1 MNFFRI
7 FYKTFF
13 SPRRLEQFWK
23 QNTFFREKTANN
35 CIVNNLDEIFTM
47 MALNVVWQMVAS
59 KRFNYHEDGMKK
71 LLHNQQG
78 TIHILRKRHPLSTFG
93 SFSFFQ
99 AALWLGV
106 DKVLQKLTK
115 SYRSEL
121 WHLFQFCIL
130 IPRKCPC
137 KNQFQALAQ
146 ASLAQAGL
154 AKYYR
159 RLLVLL
165 VG

>member
-78 TIHILRKRHPLSTFG
+78 TIHILR
-93 SFSFFQ
+93 
-99 AALWLGV
+99 
-106 DKVLQKLTK
+106 
-115 SYRSEL
+115 
-121 WHLFQFCIL
+121 
-130 IPRKCPC
+130 
-137 KNQFQALAQ
+137 NQL
-146 ASLAQAGL
+146 
-154 AKYYR
+154 
-159 RLLVLL
+159 
-165 VG
+165 